1 MAPASVQVACM
12 EPVVYLR
19 GQSAVGEDARGRR
32 RQIDFDAPPSQLR
45 GLVTLS
51 LPRPSRIKE
60 ITITLQGKSRTDWPE
75 GIGPNRLDTVEE
87 SIIFSQKV
95 ILFTSRDTQ
104 SPSRTT
110 RRRASSVGPGINWT
124 KDEIERRAKDSIT
137 APSSTTPSPLVSPA
151 LIPSPPATIEDPSN
165 GGKEFPKGIFNYP
178 FSIPLPS
185 NLPPTLHADFG
196 SNAYSIRAHV
206 HRAGPLTSNLSSEM
220 EVTLVHAPD
229 ENGSEEVESIVVE
242 RNWEDA
248 LRYMIVVMGKSFPVG
263 GKIPIWAK
271 FVPMEKVRIHRI
283 FATLEERTAYY
294 AKGRRVARHEV
305 PRRWT
310 LLKIL
315 PVSDTPSFKS
325 PSSNTKGILPILSEN
340 TNAIMDSPLANMTRA
355 AAAAYSG
362 AVGMA
367 EKEEAMSFALAS
379 LADPSGPWEFAME
392 LEVPTGTSTRINISS
407 NHLKS
412 NIAVHHIVR
421 LSIRVERLDGYGSA
435 KADSIPDSQKKLY
448 DILIEA
454 PVAINHSHTANAWLT
469 LPDYWSVPPPP
480 PNEEEEEQ
488 QSNHSSNRPSTIPTA
503 TQNRSNPSTMTNGKK
518 SEARLEIERRILR
531 NALQSVRSTSAAAA
545 ALNVTQDTT
554 NNTKQSSSQKQ
565 KNKQK
570 QQSPSNSSSSQRD
583 TNGQRLARLS
593 RQWLSLTASGS
604 NNSVAT
610 SGGSAISSIGNSPQ
624 GSPTGFS
631 HFTSRAS
638 SVPPRS
644 SQMTVTYG
652 GPYFGDVETRLEGGE
667 EDTGLPP
674 TYAMIDGARGSI
686 DLPPNQRSRPDG
698 K

>member
-1 MAPASVQVACM
+1 M
-12 EPVVYLR
+12 EPVIYLR

-45 GLVTLS
+45 GLVTLY

-95 ILFTSRDTQ
+95 ILFTSRDAQ
-104 SPSRTT
+104 SPHRT

-124 KDEIERRAKDSIT
+124 KDEIERRAKDSTT

-151 LIPSPPATIEDPSN
+151 LIPSPPATSDDPSN
-165 GGKEFPKGIFNYP
+165 GGREFPKGTFNYP

-325 PSSNTKGILPILSEN
+325 PSSNNKGILPILSEN

-362 AVGMA
+362 AVGSA

-421 LSIRVERLDGYGSA
+421 LSIRVERLDAYGSA
-435 KADSIPDSQKKLY
+435 SAESIPESQRKLY

-480 PNEEEEEQ
+480 
-488 QSNHSSNRPSTIPTA
+488 
-503 TQNRSNPSTMTNGKK
+503 
-518 SEARLEIERRILR
+518 
-531 NALQSVRSTSAAAA
+531 
-545 ALNVTQDTT
+545 
-554 NNTKQSSSQKQ
+554 
-565 KNKQK
+565 
-570 QQSPSNSSSSQRD
+570 
-583 TNGQRLARLS
+583 
-593 RQWLSLTASGS
+593 
-604 NNSVAT
+604 
-610 SGGSAISSIGNSPQ
+610 
-624 GSPTGFS
+624 
-631 HFTSRAS
+631 
-638 SVPPRS
+638 
-644 SQMTVTYG
+644 
-652 GPYFGDVETRLEGGE
+652 
-667 EDTGLPP
+667 
-674 TYAMIDGARGSI
+674 
-686 DLPPNQRSRPDG
+686 
-698 K
+698 

>member
-45 GLVTLS
+45 GLVTLY

-104 SPSRTT
+104 SPSRT

-124 KDEIERRAKDSIT
+124 KDEIERRAKDNSIT
-137 APSSTTPSPLVSPA
+137 GPASTTPSPLVSPA
-151 LIPSPPATIEDPSN
+151 LIPSPPLTNEDPSN
-165 GGKEFPKGIFNYP
+165 GGKEFPKGTFNYP

-325 PSSNTKGILPILSEN
+325 SSSNNKGILPILSEN

-362 AVGMA
+362 AVGA
-367 EKEEAMSFALAS
+367 EEKEEAMSFALAS

-421 LSIRVERLDGYGSA
+421 LSIRVERLDAYGSVS
-435 KADSIPDSQKKLY
+435 ADSIPESQKKLY

-480 PNEEEEEQ
+480 PNDVDEEQ
-488 QSNHSSNRPSTIPTA
+488 NGNSSNARSSTVSNTTQSRPNS
-503 TQNRSNPSTMTNGKK
+503 SNGKK

-531 NALQSVRSTSAAAA
+531 NALQSVRNTSSAAAA
-545 ALNVTQDTT
+545 LTSTQDT
-554 NNTKQSSSQKQ
+554 NGMKQSPLQKQ

-570 QQSPSNSSSSQRD
+570 QQQSPSPAQRD

-604 NNSVAT
+604 NNTLASNT
-610 SGGSAISSIGNSPQ
+610 NGGSPQ

-631 HFTSRAS
+631 HFASRSS

-644 SQMTVTYG
+644 AQMTVTYG
-652 GPYFGDVETRLEGGE
+652 GPYFGDVETHLDA

-686 DLPPNQRSRPDG
+686 DLPPSQRSRPDG